1 MILGQLK
8 IGERQANFGGML
20 TIASASPPPTTNA
33 DQNDQLKLF
42 IFSGW
47 VPSSL
52 IQCRPSMSI
61 CTGTAFGMWSNQLH
75 FILSENMLFDLQ
87 IKWCTN
93 QAAAL
98 KGQSFRVSVLKW
110 DHWPIMRKKS
120 TTPKFCR
127 YFSSPPLHSE
137 CRGKKGDQP
146 LWKTNIQLTT
156 SVIYNRNQKR
166 QKHGTNLK
174 ISRRSSIWN
183 QRSLRYRFMLFVMP
197 LLCITYT

>member
-1 MILGQLK
+1 MV
-8 IGERQANFGGML
+8 
-20 TIASASPPPTTNA
+20 SAFPA
-33 DQNDQLKLF
+33 R
-42 IFSGW
+42 
-47 VPSSL
+47 PSSL
-52 IQCRPSMSI
+52 IQCRSSISI

-110 DHWPIMRKKS
+110 DHWPVRRKS

-127 YFSSPPLHSE
+127 CYYLPHPSK

-146 LWKTNIQLTT
+146 LQKTNIQLTT
-156 SVIYNRNQKR
+156 SVIYHRNQKGKNMG
-166 QKHGTNLK
+166 QTWKYKDVNLFEINAALK
-174 ISRRSSIWN
+174 I
-183 QRSLRYRFMLFVMP
+183 
-197 LLCITYT
+197 